1 MTFLSFTFIAFFA
14 VVLIVLSLLNVGF
27 IRNKVKNVN
36 GLRHILLLVAS
47 YIFYGWWDWRFCGL
61 LLLLTIVA
69 YVTALNIQKN
79 RENKIWIIIG
89 VVLPL
94 VILAFFKYFNFFAE
108 SVTAILGKDDW
119 NLINIILPLGI
130 SFYTFQSMSYI
141 IDVYRGKIRAC
152 DSFIKIALYISFFPQ
167 ISSGPIVKASFFLP
181 QLDEDRRTSINGFF
195 QGAQI
200 FIFGLIKK
208 IVIADHLSIFVNEVF
223 NKPDAFSGSTILLA
237 IVSYSIQLYC
247 DFSGYSDMA
256 VGCAKCMGYDL
267 PRNFNVP
274 YLSKNVTEFWKRW
287 HISLSTWLQ
296 EYLYISL
303 GGNRKGK
310 IRTYVNLILTMTLG
324 GLWHGASWNFII
336 WGLLHGIALCV
347 HKIYSKLRKNKIDN
361 VVTSVL
367 SVISTYLF
375 VCVCWVF
382 FRVESFGDAIKIL
395 GRVVRWEN
403 GIHQAF
409 LWSIIAIII
418 VGIASVM
425 AYLNGRKMPRENMKI
440 GITEGYYPVM
450 DLSKLISLI
459 ILFIVLGI
467 TLGIAYTESN
477 PFIYSQF

>member
-1 MTFLSFTFIAFFA
+1 MTFLSLSFIVFFA
-14 VVLIVLSLLNVGF
+14 IVLVVLSLLNARF
-27 IRNKVKNVN
+27 IRNRVKNVN
-36 GLRHILLLVAS
+36 RLRHILLLIAS
-47 YIFYGWWDWRFCGL
+47 YVFYGWWDWRFCGL
-61 LLLLTIVA
+61 IFLLTIVA
-69 YVTALNIQKN
+69 YVTALNIQKD
-79 RENKIWIIIG
+79 RENKIWITIG

-94 VILAFFKYFNFFAE
+94 VILAFFKYFNFFVE
-108 SVTAILGKDDW
+108 SVTTILGKDDW
-119 NLINIILPLGI
+119 NLINIVLPLGI

-141 IDVYRGKIRAC
+141 IDVYRGKIAAC

-167 ISSGPIVKASFFLP
+167 IGSGPIVKASFFLP
-181 QLDEDRRTSINGFF
+181 QLEEDRRTSVNGFF

-208 IVIADHLSIFVNEVF
+208 VVIADHLSIFINEVF
-223 NKPDAFSGSTILLA
+223 GKPDAFSSSTILLA
-237 IVSYSIQLYC
+237 IISYSIQLYC

-267 PRNFNVP
+267 LRNFNVP

-347 HKIYSKLRKNKIDN
+347 HKIYSKFRKNKIEN
-361 VVTSVL
+361 AVTNVL
-367 SVISTYLF
+367 SVLGTYLF
-375 VCVCWVF
+375 VCTCWVF

-409 LWSIIAIII
+409 LWSIIAIIT
-418 VGIASVM
+418 VGIGSVM
-425 AYLNGRKMPRENMKI
+425 AYLNGRKIPSVNKKI
-440 GITEGYYPVM
+440 GTTEGYYPVM

-467 TLGIAYTESN
+467 TLGVAYTESN